1 MTASRVA
8 RDVEQVVEACYGSTF
23 ALDGSWISLP
33 GAVIPSQGWKL
44 HVSATLPDALPV
56 LGRALPLLRAENV
69 TAKVAGSLAMLA
81 ELNEGWLGPSQIG
94 KLLTVYPVDDHQA
107 IALADRLD
115 AATTGLPRSLGS
127 LRPSATSGQPG
138 ALSIRRLRRPADAD
152 TARRA
157 RGRDRHTGRRT
168 GA

>member
-8 RDVEQVVEACYGSTF
+8 RDIEQVVEACYGSTF

-115 AATTGLPRSLGS
+115 AAATGYRGPSVPS
-127 LRPSATSGQPG
+127 DRPLHPGQPG

-157 RGRDRHTGRRT
+157 RGRDPTAGRRAGT
-168 GA
+168 